1 MGVLWHL
8 GLLEKMKEAA
18 EIMSSIDTAEE
29 GPNLP
34 DEVYF
39 QDAIETVVI
48 KYGDKTTT
56 VSTHDDE
63 YDRRFGFLLAYFQAN
78 CGLSK
83 NKANKFLDNLMKLP
97 AQKVRNR
104 TEKTCC
110 NSRAERLLRVGDE
123 VTVKGLDR
131 DHPVYGC
138 VATIRE
144 IEGSRYRLQFR
155 DRRGRY
161 TGTIG
166 IAEESELQRL

>member
-1 MGVLWHL
+1 MGILWNL
-8 GLLEKMKEAA
+8 ELLEKIKEAT
-18 EIMSSIDTAEE
+18 EIIISMDTAEE
-29 GPNLP
+29 GTNLP

-48 KYGDKTTT
+48 KYGDEATS

-110 NSRAERLLRVGDE
+110 DSCEDRPLQVGDE

-138 VATIRE
+138 AATIRE